1 MGESVYPTYKNTPIP
16 STTPHSKNTMLVN
29 ITKAASLAGIG
40 RDTLYKNYINKGKLS
55 TTRDERNRPMV
66 DTSEILR
73 VFGKLQSVGDTHA
86 TQHTPTP
93 ENTHHTPPDLSA
105 QLAHLQAENAQLR
118 ERLEESKNR
127 ETWQREKIDTL
138 LDTVKLLEAPK
149 PAPPSSISSTLSRWL
164 DRLK

>member
-1 MGESVYPTYKNTPIP
+1 MF
-16 STTPHSKNTMLVN
+16 VN

-73 VFGKLQSVGDTHA
+73 VFGKLQGVGDTDKESVD
-86 TQHTPTP
+86 TIQKPTI
-93 ENTHHTPPDLSA
+93 ENTPPTPPDISS